1 MKFRLKLYNFIVY
14 FASGIIGPYLA
25 VYLYQNEFSGVQ
37 VGVLL
42 GTMPL
47 AVLVFQPAWSYLS
60 DILQAR
66 RILLIIACVGAGFS
80 FIGLGLSDTFLAV
93 FVWSILTVLF
103 RAPIVVITNAIM
115 LDYLEKES
123 SVQDFSLLRL
133 WGSISFGLSSLVLG
147 SFLYEQN
154 LHLFPWILAGVFFLQ
169 AGLSLT
175 LPKQAKALSFS
186 GIKNLKLAEN
196 NQALVL
202 FLLGALFFGATM
214 NISLN
219 YQTIHLQSLQA
230 DSWLIGV
237 AISLQAFL
245 EVPLMIAV
253 PALLKRTAMWKLI
266 LVGALLLPFRWL
278 AYIFIQ
284 DPVWVLPTQALHG
297 FGVVSFVAVGTAYL
311 DQKVQSQ
318 WRVTGQGLY
327 SIAMF
332 SIGAGI
338 GQYLAGWIYAL
349 RDVRSVWV
357 LNFILSLIGLGLLFI
372 ALRKFEGIK

>member
-47 AVLVFQPAWSYLS
+47 AVLVFQPVWSYLS

-186 GIKNLKLAEN
+186 GIKNLKLVEN

-202 FLLGALFFGATM
+202 FLFGALFFGATM

-230 DSWLIGV
+230 GSWLIGV

-372 ALRKFEGIK
+372 ALRKFEAH